1 LPQLVL
7 IVAPCFAK
15 AIFSREG
22 FVTSKLSGS
31 YRLAMAHGKRLAL
44 ECSHQGRSKRRPSQE
59 RWVVTKHSLDSRPS
73 IISVTNFP
81 HRAVG
86 SSVKGEVI
94 SLSSSSSPNEESKA
108 GPCGDKP
115 VSLVLPAGTIG
126 TPVIVECPVMVVRL
140 VRAGPQPGH
149 VILCRRVVASSSPA
163 PHVSSC
169 EVRSLALPL
178 LVMVE
183 LRGRLEASRSAI
195 QTSNACVAGLQA
207 RLAIMEAQAART
219 PLTLLLNPFLPLGG
233 AETYVSLY
241 LLNKEGG
248 QVGITVSGSRF
259 GDPEHPCTCSNSH
272 AAPARHSGPRLE
284 RHGPWHPPWGCYCPG
299 RRPISQWVS
308 LHALAMPSQD
318 ALSVVFENLS
328 RGTTRPPVRWPTPY

>member
-1 LPQLVL
+1 
-7 IVAPCFAK
+7 
-15 AIFSREG
+15 
-22 FVTSKLSGS
+22 
-31 YRLAMAHGKRLAL
+31 MAHGKRLAL

-59 RWVVTKHSLDSRPS
+59 RWVVTKHSLDSRPF
-73 IISVTNFP
+73 IISMTNFP
-81 HRAVG
+81 HRAVD

-94 SLSSSSSPNEESKA
+94 SLSSSSSPNGESKA

-126 TPVIVECPVMVVRL
+126 TPVIVDCPVMVVRL
-140 VRAGPQPGH
+140 VRAGPQP
-149 VILCRRVVASSSPA
+149 
-163 PHVSSC
+163 
-169 EVRSLALPL
+169 
-178 LVMVE
+178 
-183 LRGRLEASRSAI
+183 
-195 QTSNACVAGLQA
+195 GLQA

-219 PLTLLLNPFLPLGG
+219 PLALLLNPFMPLGG

-241 LLNKEGG
+241 LLNREGG
-248 QVGITVSGSRF
+248 QVGITASGSRF

-284 RHGPWHPPWGCYCPG
+284 CHGPWHPPWGCYCPG